1 VPEFGYHLSAEEHA
15 PLDLVRNAKRAEEEG
30 FGYALVSDHFHPW
43 LDQQGHSG
51 FVWSVIGG
59 IALQTE
65 RLELGTGVTCPLIR
79 THPAIIAHAAATA
92 ATMMPGRFFLGLGT
106 GENLN
111 EHVLG
116 DRWPAPDDRLAMLE
130 EAIEL
135 MRTLWEGGYQTFRGD
150 YYVVEQAKL
159 YDLPEEPMRV
169 MVAASKPNAAELAG
183 REGDGLI
190 TTAPDEEVVA
200 EYREAGGSGPR
211 YGKVTLCWAESE
223 QEAQETAYR
232 FFANTGAPGELNTE
246 LALPRHYEQ
255 VAELLEPSD
264 MADLLACGPDP
275 EKVIEQ
281 VREYEQAGL
290 DHLYLHQV
298 GPDQEGFFRFWREEL
313 KPRLDS

>member
-1 VPEFGYHLSAEEHA
+1 MPDYGYHLSAEEHA
-15 PLDLVRNAKRAEEEG
+15 PLDLVRNAKRAEDEG

-43 LDQQGHSG
+43 LDHQGHSA

-59 IALQTE
+59 IAASTE

-92 ATMMPGRFFLGLGT
+92 ATMMPGRFFLGVGT

-116 DRWPAPDDRLAMLE
+116 DRWPAPDERLEMLE

-150 YYVVEQAKL
+150 FYVTEQAKI

-190 TTAPDEEVVA
+190 TTAPDEEVVSS
-200 EYREAGGSGPR
+200 YREAGGSGPI

-232 FFANTGAPGELNTE
+232 WFANTGAPGELNTE

-255 VAELLEPSD
+255 VAELLGPSD
-264 MADLLACGPDP
+264 MADLLPCGPDP
-275 EKVIEQ
+275 DKVVEQ

-290 DHLYLHQV
+290 DHLYFHQV
-298 GPDQEGFFRFWREEL
+298 GPDQEGFFRFWRDEL
-313 KPRLDS
+313 QPRL

>member
-1 VPEFGYHLSAEEHA
+1 MPEFGYHMSAEEHA
-15 PLDLVRNAKRAEEEG
+15 PLDLVRHAKRAEEEG

-43 LDQQGHSG
+43 LDAQGHAA

-59 IALQTE
+59 IAVSTE

-92 ATMMPGRFFLGLGT
+92 ATMMPGRFFLGVGT

-111 EHVLG
+111 EHILG
-116 DRWPAPDDRLAMLE
+116 DRWPAPDERLDMLE

-150 YYVVEQAKL
+150 YYVAEQAKI

-190 TTAPDEEVVA
+190 TTAPDEEVISS
-200 EYREAGGSGPR
+200 YREAGGSGPI
-211 YGKVTLCWAESE
+211 YGKVTLVLGGERAGGAGDGVQVVRQHGGAGRAEHR
-223 QEAQETAYR
+223 ARATASLR
-232 FFANTGAPGELNTE
+232 AGGGAARAVGHGRSARMRAGPG
-246 LALPRHYEQ
+246 AGGRAGARVRAGGARSPVLPPGR
-255 VAELLEPSD
+255 ARPGGASS
-264 MADLLACGPDP
+264 ASGAT
-275 EKVIEQ
+275 
-281 VREYEQAGL
+281 
-290 DHLYLHQV
+290 
-298 GPDQEGFFRFWREEL
+298 
-313 KPRLDS
+313 S